1 MSISCTG
8 YISFTP
14 SSRHF
19 FSLDSLFQLIT
30 TSFPTQMHLPGCVS
44 HFNPLNNFTISHN
57 LTHMPHQFFSVP
69 ILFCK
74 CNDFSSSIS
83 STPDKKDVCRMY
95 KHRRYVIIIR
105 SWQLLCVT
113 IFFCLSTV
121 YEKLRIFVIRSIT
134 MTILANTHVSSHTM
148 TRIYRLTIVFHA
160 I

>member
-69 ILFCK
+69 ILFLV
-74 CNDFSSSIS
+74 S
-83 STPDKKDVCRMY
+83 
-95 KHRRYVIIIR
+95 
-105 SWQLLCVT
+105 VT
-113 IFFCLSTV
+113 IFLPLYRSFRIIKTYVMCISIRDMSLLSGV
-121 YEKLRIFVIRSIT
+121 DKFVCYNFFLSF
-134 MTILANTHVSSHTM
+134 NG
-148 TRIYRLTIVFHA
+148 TRNCVFS
-160 I
+160 